1 MDQTQNSYSILY
13 IFVIKLAAG
22 NKDIIIAGFDAH
34 AYNLRFLGSE
44 AKGSQI

>member
-1 MDQTQNSYSILY
+1 MDQTQNSYSTLY
-13 IFVIKLAAG
+13 IFVTKLAAG
-22 NKDIIIAGFDAH
+22 NKDIIAGYDAH